1 MKTINKTIGLLFL
14 GLLFTACGSGKTTNE
29 HGGEEE
35 HGHEEGRGNSVTI
48 SPLQIKSID
57 LNLVELE
64 EKNMTSNVQV
74 NGTLEIPPQHKADIS
89 PIMGG
94 IVKQIYVIEGD
105 RVKKGQVLATLQ
117 HPDFIQLQNDYNTN
131 VNNFEYTEKEYFR
144 QQKLNQEK
152 VTSDKS
158 FQKITAE
165 YKNLKATVEAQKIK
179 LQLLGLN
186 VKSIENGKIYS
197 SISITAPFNGFV
209 SVVETNVGTYVAPM
223 SRLFEI
229 VDTDEMHADFMVY
242 EKDIN
247 DIAIGQAVYFS
258 TSSMTAEFSGKI
270 HNISPVFETN
280 PKALHIHVDIDET
293 DEKLIPGMYIS
304 GRIIIENTLTTVLP
318 DHAVVQDQ
326 GKSFIFVQTSAKK
339 DAHDHGGGHGDN
351 DGHGHEEKPAKKD
364 DGHGHGDSNGH
375 DEGYTF
381 EIIEVIEGISVNGY
395 TEIKLL
401 TPIKPHAKIAG
412 NGAYFLLAEMGKSE
426 TEHTH

>member
-14 GLLFTACGSGKTTNE
+14 GLLFTACGSGETINE
-29 HGGEEE
+29 HNGEEE
-35 HGHEEGRGNSVTI
+35 HGHEEGGENTVAI
-48 SPLQIKSID
+48 SQLQIKSID

-64 EKNMTSNVQV
+64 EKNMSPSVHV

-131 VNNFEYTEKEYFR
+131 INNFEYTEKEYFR
-144 QQKLNQEK
+144 QQKLNKEK

-165 YKNLKATVEAQKIK
+165 YKNLKATVAAQKIK

-186 VKSIENGKIYS
+186 VKSIEEGKIYA
-197 SISITAPFNGFV
+197 SINITSPFNGFV
-209 SVVETNVGTYVAPM
+209 SAVETNIGNYAAPL

-229 VDTDEMHADFMVY
+229 VNSDEMHADFMVY

-247 DIAIGQAVYFS
+247 DIAIGQTVYFS
-258 TSSMTAEFSGKI
+258 TSSMTSEFSGKI
-270 HNISPVFETN
+270 HNISPVFETD
-280 PKALHIHVDIDET
+280 PKALHVHVDIDET
-293 DEKLIPGMYIS
+293 ESKLIPGMYIS
-304 GRIIIENTLTTVLP
+304 GRIIIDDAPTTALP

-326 GKSFIFVQTSAKK
+326 GKSYIFVQTTAKK
-339 DAHDHGGGHGDN
+339 DAHDHGNGHGDD
-351 DGHGHEEKPAKKD
+351 DGHGHDEKPAKKD

-375 DEGYTF
+375 DEGYAF
-381 EIIEVIEGISVNGY
+381 EKIEVIEGISVNGY

-401 TPIKPHAKIAG
+401 TPLKPHAKIAG
-412 NGAYFLLAEMGKSE
+412 NGAYFLLAEMGKGE
-426 TEHTH
+426 TEHEH